1 MVFPAGIYTL
11 FNVLASD
18 GHPAGWAIPMATDI
32 AFALAVLAIVGAGLP
47 QAVRAFLLTLAIA
60 DDLGSIIVIAV
71 FFSTGLDIWWLAGAI
86 ACIGLWG
93 VMQHFHVDNGWWY
106 VPIFIVGWW
115 CMLRSGVH
123 ATIAGV
129 AFGLLTRTEE
139 DVLDDPVDRWQ
150 HKVEPWSAGVVVPF
164 SLS

>member
-1 MVFPAGIYTL
+1 HHSYHFFRELALGPLTIEQWAADGLLTVFFFIAGLELKREFVEGSLSRPADALVPIVAAVCGMVFPAGIYTL

-93 VMQHFHVDNGWWY
+93 AMQHFHV
-106 VPIFIVGWW
+106 
-115 CMLRSGVH
+115 
-123 ATIAGV
+123 
-129 AFGLLTRTEE
+129 
-139 DVLDDPVDRWQ
+139 
-150 HKVEPWSAGVVVPF
+150 
-164 SLS
+164 

>member
-1 MVFPAGIYTL
+1 MVPIVAAVCGMVFPAGIYTL

-71 FFSTGLDIWWLAGAI
+71 FFSPRAWTSGGSP
-86 ACIGLWG
+86 
-93 VMQHFHVDNGWWY
+93 V
-106 VPIFIVGWW
+106 
-115 CMLRSGVH
+115 RSP
-123 ATIAGV
+123 A
-129 AFGLLTRTEE
+129 
-139 DVLDDPVDRWQ
+139 
-150 HKVEPWSAGVVVPF
+150 SASGE
-164 SLS
+164 